1 MIKMSVAIYFL
12 SMFECL
18 VSAYALA
25 DTIEIDSIK
34 YTSSII
40 ETGAGQPTIIA
51 SDINADDYQDVIIAN
66 ASDNNII
73 TYLSDGKGTLNRGGS
88 FAAGDSPSGLAIS
101 NINADGH
108 VDVVVANHET
118 SYITL
123 LFGRG
128 DGTFVEPS
136 HSPLNINVKPHPHVV
151 KLSDLDGDETPDL
164 IVDNRNHHGLLVL
177 KGLSKGGF
185 KTPGTVIDAGG
196 DPYRGFAVGDINN
209 DGFEDMVTPNQRDI
223 GVLLNTGDKQMR
235 FSLSKLVLSESPFV
249 IELADMNGDGNH
261 DVIVA
266 TNGSVITIMLGDGR
280 GNFLKAAKSEINAST
295 GAKQI
300 ATCDING
307 DGIDDALIS
316 SWSGEVLAILGSKS
330 SFDAINFKHPQIQNP
345 WSLAILDINQD
356 GKSDFV
362 IGDGDSKRAAVYVSV
377 IEL

>member
-1 MIKMSVAIYFL
+1 MIKMTVAIYFL
-12 SMFECL
+12 SMFVCL

-25 DTIEIDSIK
+25 ETIEIDSIK

-40 ETGAGQPTIIA
+40 EVGAGQPTIVA
-51 SDINADDYQDVIIAN
+51 SDINADGNQDLIIAN
-66 ASDNNII
+66 ALDNNIM
-73 TYLSDGKGTLNRGGS
+73 TYLSDGKGSLNPEGS

-101 NINADGH
+101 DINADGH
-108 VDVVVANHET
+108 IDVVVANHET

-123 LFGRG
+123 LLGKG
-128 DGTFVEPS
+128 DGTFVEPP

-151 KLSDLDGDETPDL
+151 RLSDLDGDNRADL
-164 IVDNRNHHGLLVL
+164 IVDSRSHNGLLVL
-177 KGLSKGGF
+177 KGLEQGKF
-185 KTPGTVIDAGG
+185 KVPGEVINAGG
-196 DPYRGFAVGDINN
+196 DPYRGFAVRDINN
-209 DGFEDMVTPNQRDI
+209 DGYEDIVTPNQRDI
-223 GVLLNTGDKQMR
+223 GVLLNSADKQIA
-235 FSLSKLVLSESPFV
+235 FSLRKLELSGSPFA

-261 DVIVA
+261 DVIVT
-266 TNGSVITIMLGDGR
+266 TNSGLITIMLGDGY
-280 GNFLKAAKSEINAST
+280 GNFLTMAKSEISAST

-300 ATCDING
+300 ATGDING